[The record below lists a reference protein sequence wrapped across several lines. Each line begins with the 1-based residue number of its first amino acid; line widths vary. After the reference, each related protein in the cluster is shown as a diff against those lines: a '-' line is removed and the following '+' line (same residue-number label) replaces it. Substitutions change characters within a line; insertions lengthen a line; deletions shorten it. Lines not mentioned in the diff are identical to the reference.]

1 MEARKPQDV
10 PTSPFTH
17 GTICQENSLPDR
29 QGHGNGQLPVRSAK
43 LQLRLTV
50 SWTPPEAAFD
60 DLGAAETAN

>member
-1 MEARKPQDV
+1 MGRFVRKTRCRIAR
-10 PTSPFTH
+10 
-17 GTICQENSLPDR
+17 
-29 QGHGNGQLPVRSAK
+29 GHGNGQLPVRSAK